1 VTGGSGAGRD
11 FAVLV
16 LCTANICRSP
26 VAEAHLRSELGPDAD
41 VAVSSAGLRARTG
54 EPVWPAMAEA
64 AGVPLAGFTARQVD
78 RDLLR
83 RADLV
88 LTMTR
93 AQRAAAVDLA
103 PATLRR
109 TFTLREFADLALLA
123 SWAGPLV
130 AASPGRRLAGLTA
143 AAPRFRARRLA
154 GVHDDIEDPYG
165 RDRVAYEQADAEVR
179 RAAAV
184 LATLVREPSTVETV
198 LTQGDVRPAVG
209 RSASR
214 PFG

>member
-1 VTGGSGAGRD
+1 MTVGSAADRD
-11 FAVLV
+11 FTVLV

-26 VAEAHLRSELGPDAD
+26 VAEAHLRSQLGPDTD
-41 VAVSSAGLRARTG
+41 VTVSSAGLRARTG

-64 AGVPLAGFTARQVD
+64 AGVPLAGSTARQVD
-78 RDLLR
+78 PDLLR

-103 PATLRR
+103 PATVRR

-123 SWAGPLV
+123 SWEPGPL
-130 AASPGRRLAGLTA
+130 AATSPGRRLAGLTA
-143 AAPRFRARRLA
+143 AAPRFRARRVA

-165 RDRVAYEQADAEVR
+165 RDRAAYGQADAEVR
-179 RAAAV
+179 QAVAVVAA
-184 LATLVREPSTVETV
+184 LVREPSSTEVA
-198 LTQGDVRPAVG
+198 LTQGDVSPSSG
-209 RSASR
+209 R
-214 PFG
+214 

>member
-1 VTGGSGAGRD
+1 VTGASGADRD

-16 LCTANICRSP
+16 VCTANICRSP
-26 VAEAHLRSELGPDAD
+26 VAEAHLRSQLGPDAD
-41 VAVSSAGLRARTG
+41 VVVGSAGLRARAG

-64 AGVPLAGFTARQVD
+64 AGIPLAGFTARQVGP
-78 RDLLR
+78 DLLR

-103 PATLRR
+103 PATVRR

-123 SWAGPLV
+123 SWEPGLLE

-143 AAPRFRARRLA
+143 AAPRFRGRRVA
-154 GVHDDIEDPYG
+154 GVHDDIEDPYS
-165 RDRVAYEQADAEVR
+165 RDRAAYEQADVEVR
-179 RAAAV
+179 QAV
-184 LATLVREPSTVETV
+184 AVVATLVRDPAPAEPV
-198 LTQGDVRPAVG
+198 LTQGDG
-209 RSASR
+209 RSPNGR
-214 PFG
+214 